1 MRTEEE
7 NLKCLFS
14 MINDNYKLNYTLEEI
29 KDLNEKCIK
38 NFFKEY
44 IEEIQDLKEQ
54 LKEHLTQ
61 NVEHLALK

>member
-7 NLKCLFS
+7 NLQCLFS

-44 IEEIQDLKEQ
+44 IEEIQDLKKQ
-54 LKEHLTQ
+54 LNK
-61 NVEHLALK
+61 